1 MKKEV
6 EPKDTTRAAAYSL
19 WIQTRKEMKMN
30 KMISKSKWFALAA
43 LLMFAGATFQI
54 TNDHYM
60 LGVICFAAAV
70 SFSCSANVYRKKE
83 REEMQKEV
91 DK

>member
-1 MKKEV
+1 MIQAVGETKMSKK
-6 EPKDTTRAAAYSL
+6 S
-19 WIQTRKEMKMN
+19 
-30 KMISKSKWFALAA
+30 SKWLALAA
-43 LLMFAGATFQI
+43 LLMFVGATFQI
-54 TNDHYM
+54 TSDHYM

-83 REEMQKEV
+83 KEETQEEAG

>member
-1 MKKEV
+1 
-6 EPKDTTRAAAYSL
+6 
-19 WIQTRKEMKMN
+19 MN
-30 KMISKSKWFALAA
+30 SKKSKCMALAA
-43 LLMFAGATFQI
+43 LLMFVGAVFQI
-54 TNDHYM
+54 TSDHYM

-83 REEMQKEV
+83 KEETQEEAG